1 MKKYEAP
8 IAELELFAV
17 ENIMAEY
24 PGGSTEED
32 DLNEGAGP
40 NDLPIS

>member
-8 IAELELFAV
+8 IAELELFVV
-17 ENIMAEY
+17 EDVMAGYDAEET
-24 PGGSTEED
+24 TED
-32 DLNEGAGP
+32 PNAGLGT

>member
-24 PGGSTEED
+24 PGEGGD
-32 DLNEGAGP
+32 DMNEGAGP

>member
-8 IAELELFAV
+8 IAELELFVV
-17 ENIMAEY
+17 ENIMADYTGEE
-24 PGGSTEED
+24 TED
-32 DLNEGAGP
+32 PNANLGT